1 MQVSHEAPRKA
12 RGWHKRGM
20 TKRRTGATGSLVWDV
35 TTNRLKTC
43 DALARGC
50 YAFAEPNGRF
60 MIRELIEFRQMLK
73 EATRTPGQIG
83 ASDLYTIAEVQ
94 RRLGLS
100 SWAMWRARRRGLK
113 VYKISRHRFILG
125 KDYIAYVEST
135 GAIGS

>member
-1 MQVSHEAPRKA
+1 MAA
-12 RGWHKRGM
+12 
-20 TKRRTGATGSLVWDV
+20 GSLVWDV
-35 TTNRLKTC
+35 TTNPLKMC
-43 DALARGC
+43 DTLARGC
-50 YAFAEPNGRF
+50 YTLTEPNWRF
-60 MIRELIEFRQMLK
+60 MVRELIEFRQMAK
-73 EATRTPGQIG
+73 KTTNIPGQIG

-135 GAIGS
+135 GTISS